1 VNVLTTPPCDV
12 GRSGHSSRDS
22 GYVSPASM
30 GSTVRETWQRLRA
43 ANTNWTYTN
52 CVLYHLDA
60 IYGSP

>member
-1 VNVLTTPPCDV
+1 
-12 GRSGHSSRDS
+12 
-22 GYVSPASM
+22 M

-43 ANTNWTYTN
+43 AITNWTYTN